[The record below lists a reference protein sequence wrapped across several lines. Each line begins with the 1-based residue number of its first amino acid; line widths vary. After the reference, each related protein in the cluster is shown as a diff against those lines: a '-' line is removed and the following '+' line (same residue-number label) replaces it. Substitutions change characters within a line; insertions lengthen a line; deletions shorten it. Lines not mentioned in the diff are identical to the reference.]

1 MLWVFVAISS
11 AAAFASVNILE
22 KITLTRYVPS
32 FAAFTVVTGLFQ
44 LPWVVIIF
52 LINPPEAYTLFEWTI
67 AYLSG
72 VCTGISLIALFYV
85 VQGKEVSRVIP
96 VYTSAPIFVAIL
108 AFFFL
113 SEDLS
118 VWHWMAIF
126 CTIAGAGAISYDA
139 KPGTD
144 SYSLLIPFFIMVA
157 ASAVAG
163 LGFIL
168 NKLVLDTMDFWSFL
182 PVRNMGLATPTMLLA
197 VRPSVFKATIQ
208 ALTTRR
214 SLRIIL
220 LNEGL
225 MVPFAIFLTMLSVSL
240 GPVSL
245 VVTAQSSRPL
255 FVFFFSSV
263 LSFRRFGVLHER
275 LTLSTL
281 LIKIF
286 SLVLIVVGV
295 AMVSTI

>member
-22 KITLTRYVPS
+22 KITLTRYVPN
-32 FAAFTVVTGLFQ
+32 FAAFTAITGLFQ
-44 LPWVVIIF
+44 LPWVLIVLVISPLESYSF
-52 LINPPEAYTLFEWTI
+52 SEWLI

-72 VCTGISLIALFYV
+72 VCTGVSLIGLFYV

-118 VWHWMAIF
+118 LWHWMAIIF
-126 CTIAGAGAISYDA
+126 TIAGAGTISYDV
-139 KPGTD
+139 KGNSR
-144 SYSLLIPFFIMVA
+144 SYSLIVPFCIMVV
-157 ASAVAG
+157 ASAIAG
-163 LGFIL
+163 GGFIL
-168 NKLVLDTMDFWSFL
+168 NKLALQTMDFWSFL
-182 PVRNMGLATPTMLLA
+182 PIRNLGLATPTMLLA
-197 VRPSVFKATIQ
+197 IRPQVLKATIT
-208 ALTTRR
+208 ALTTRN

-220 LNEGL
+220 LNEGVI
-225 MVPFAIFLTMLSVSL
+225 VPFAIFLTMLSVSL

-255 FVFFFSSV
+255 FVFFFSSI
-263 LSFRRFGVLHER
+263 LSVRRFGLLHEP
-275 LTLSTL
+275 LIVSTL
-281 LIKIF
+281 LIKLF
-286 SLVLIVVGV
+286 SLILIVVGV
-295 AMVSTI
+295 AMVATI